1 MERRGPAGRLTVLLD
16 THVWIWWA
24 ADPGRLSSRSAAL
37 IADAGTVLLASIS
50 CWEVAMLAAKG
61 RIEFDRPVERWIRQA
76 LARPGLH
83 SVPLSPA
90 AATAAGLLPGSF
102 PGDPADRLIYA
113 TARAEGAE
121 LLTRDRRLRD
131 FDPRG
136 TGW

>member
-1 MERRGPAGRLTVLLD
+1 MTVLLD

-24 ADPGRLSSRSAAL
+24 ADPTRLSSRAAAR
-37 IADAGTVLLASIS
+37 IAEAGTILLASIS

-76 LARPGLH
+76 LARPGLS
-83 SVPLSPA
+83 SVPLVPST
-90 AATAAGLLPGSF
+90 ATAAGLLPESF

-121 LLTRDRRLRD
+121 LLTRDRRLLD